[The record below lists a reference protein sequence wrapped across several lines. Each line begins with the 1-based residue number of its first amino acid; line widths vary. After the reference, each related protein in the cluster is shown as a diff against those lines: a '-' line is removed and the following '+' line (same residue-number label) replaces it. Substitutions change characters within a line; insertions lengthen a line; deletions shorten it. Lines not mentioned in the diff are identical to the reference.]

1 MSTPI
6 HWDVQLYVCMVFVNG
21 VVDCQVIV
29 GFLVLWMLV
38 ANGVPNF
45 LEELISSWTIIIKL
59 LLNNYYY
66 SCVVL
71 FDVLSCC

>member
-1 MSTPI
+1 
-6 HWDVQLYVCMVFVNG
+6 
-21 VVDCQVIV
+21 VIV

>member
-1 MSTPI
+1 
-6 HWDVQLYVCMVFVNG
+6 MVFVNG

-45 LEELISSWTIIIKL
+45 LEELISS
-59 LLNNYYY
+59 
-66 SCVVL
+66 
-71 FDVLSCC
+71 